1 MVQRPNGVAD
11 EKGVK
16 QVGAITSGERGK
28 LVTVTV
34 AVSANNPLTSSE
46 NVTSTVS
53 TNLSVE
59 RPPDG
64 LTRSPQMILPY
75 AKAQPWVKKQ
85 SSRKHRSAVVTS
97 TPEKK
102 LEEVSQK

>member
-34 AVSANNPLTSSE
+34 AVSASGKMI
-46 NVTSTVS
+46 
-53 TNLSVE
+53 
-59 RPPDG
+59 PPFFCF
-64 LTRSPQMILPY
+64 P
-75 AKAQPWVKKQ
+75 
-85 SSRKHRSAVVTS
+85 
-97 TPEKK
+97 
-102 LEEVSQK
+102 